1 MSAIKNISVPPSAIR
16 VLRNKLARTRFS
28 ILAVELA
35 RRLTVTFSFLITL
48 LTSLLF
54 LDLLA
59 DLEIQTRSLL
69 LFSIITLTAIL
80 IIWSLF
86 SLIIKWKN
94 DETLALEIERKN
106 KDFDSRLISSIQFGK
121 RKAKFPENAPMSMVH
136 NMILETKD
144 VSKKFNFL
152 KVVNPKALTRATLI
166 FFVIIITS
174 GIWAYS
180 EKDNIPILVKR
191 ALGEQIEIPR
201 DTIIVEEPNISRVG
215 IGDNIQMTFKVKSK
229 KNSELKANL
238 NIDYNSGR
246 KITVPLK
253 RTETGPITV
262 PLKRTETGPDTYI
275 GTIEDVP
282 ESFSFDAKIDDAKT
296 KTSSVTAIERPTIKN
311 ISATQVYPE
320 FTKQSPTNHVPG
332 DFTFFQGSEV
342 TINIESSKDLDS
354 GNLKF
359 LGLDNQMPLSVNE
372 ANKKEGVAKIKIPS
386 QSLSGFSVSLTDSEE
401 MNSKNNAIYKI
412 SLLTDL
418 PPEIRITYPKRSEE
432 LVTRKATLLIK
443 YEAIDRFGVNSINLK
458 YKREENEIVTIPLMK
473 EETAKKQISDSY
485 EWNLGSLKTGL
496 SEGDQI
502 EYWLEASDQNISG
515 LNISSSDKLSLK
527 VVTPEEK
534 RADLLGRT
542 SDALGS
548 VDEATNDQENLN
560 KDLESIIRKNTPN
573 KKN

>member
-1 MSAIKNISVPPSAIR
+1 MSAIKNISIPQNTIR

-35 RRLTVTFSFLITL
+35 RRIAITFSVLVTL

-59 DLEIQTRSLL
+59 DLDIQTRSLL
-69 LFSIITLTAIL
+69 LFSIIALTAIL
-80 IIWSLF
+80 TIWSLF
-86 SLIIKWKN
+86 SLITKWKN

-106 KDFDSRLISSIQFGK
+106 KDFDSRLISSIQFAK
-121 RKAKFPENAPMSMVH
+121 RQAAFPENAPMSMIH

-144 VSKKFNFL
+144 ASKDFNFL
-152 KVVNPKALTRATLI
+152 KIVNPKALTRATLI

-174 GIWAYS
+174 GIWVYS

-201 DTIIVEEPNISRVG
+201 DTTIIEEPNISRVG

-238 NIDYNSGR
+238 NIEYNSGR
-246 KITVPLK
+246 NVKVSLE
-253 RTETGPITV
+253 RTE
-262 PLKRTETGPDTYI
+262 KEPDTYT

-282 ESFSFDAKIDDAKT
+282 ESFSFDAQIDDAKT
-296 KTSSVTAIERPTIKN
+296 KTLTVTAIERPTIKN

-332 DFTFFQGSEV
+332 DFTFFPGSEV
-342 TINIESSKDLDS
+342 TINIESSKELDS

-386 QSLSGFSVSLTDSEE
+386 QSLSGFSVSLTDSDE
-401 MNSKNNAIYKI
+401 MDSKNNAIYKI

-473 EETAKKQISDSY
+473 EEASKKQISDSY

-502 EYWLEASDQNISG
+502 EYWLEASDQNLSG
-515 LNISSSDKLSLK
+515 LNISSSEKLSLK

-560 KDLESIIRKNTPN
+560 KDLESIIRKNTPI

>member
-1 MSAIKNISVPPSAIR
+1 MPPSAIR

-59 DLEIQTRSLL
+59 DLKIETRSLL

-86 SLIIKWKN
+86 SLITKWKN

-106 KDFDSRLISSIQFGK
+106 KDFDSRLISSIQFAK

-152 KVVNPKALTRATLI
+152 KIVNPKALTRATLI

-174 GIWAYS
+174 GIWVYS

-201 DTIIVEEPNISRVG
+201 DTTIIEEPNISKVG

-238 NIDYNSGR
+238 NIEYNSGR
-246 KITVPLK
+246 NVKVSLE
-253 RTETGPITV
+253 RTE
-262 PLKRTETGPDTYI
+262 KEPDTYT

-282 ESFSFDAKIDDAKT
+282 ESFSFDAQIDDAKT
-296 KTSSVTAIERPTIKN
+296 ETLTVTAIERPTIKN

-332 DFTFFQGSEV
+332 DFTFFPGSEV
-342 TINIESSKDLDS
+342 TINIESSKELDS

-386 QSLSGFSVSLTDSEE
+386 QSLSGFSVSLTDSDE
-401 MNSKNNAIYKI
+401 MDSKNNAIYKI

-473 EETAKKQISDSY
+473 EESSKKQISDSY

-515 LNISSSDKLSLK
+515 LNISSSEKLSLK

-560 KDLESIIRKNTPN
+560 KDLESIIRKNTPI

>member
-59 DLEIQTRSLL
+59 DLKIETRSLL

-86 SLIIKWKN
+86 SLITKWKN

-106 KDFDSRLISSIQFGK
+106 KDFDSRLISSIQFAK

-152 KVVNPKALTRATLI
+152 KIVNPKALTRATLI

-174 GIWAYS
+174 GIWVYS

-201 DTIIVEEPNISRVG
+201 DTTIIEEPNISKVG
-215 IGDNIQMTFKVKSK
+215 IGDNIQMTFRVKSK

-238 NIDYNSGR
+238 NIEYNSGR
-246 KITVPLK
+246 NVKVSLE
-253 RTETGPITV
+253 RTE
-262 PLKRTETGPDTYI
+262 KEPDTYT

-282 ESFSFDAKIDDAKT
+282 ESFSFDAQIDDAKT
-296 KTSSVTAIERPTIKN
+296 ETLTVTAIERPKIKN

-332 DFTFFQGSEV
+332 DFTFFPGSEV
-342 TINIESSKDLDS
+342 TINIESSKELDS

-401 MNSKNNAIYKI
+401 MDSKNNAIYKI

-473 EETAKKQISDSY
+473 EESSKKQISDSY

-515 LNISSSDKLSLK
+515 LNISSSEKLSLK

-560 KDLESIIRKNTPN
+560 KDLESIIRKNTPI

>member
-1 MSAIKNISVPPSAIR
+1 MPPSAIR

-35 RRLTVTFSFLITL
+35 RRLTITFSFLITL

-59 DLEIQTRSLL
+59 DLEIETRSLL

-86 SLIIKWKN
+86 SLITKWKN

-106 KDFDSRLISSIQFGK
+106 KDFDSRLISSIQFAK

-201 DTIIVEEPNISRVG
+201 DTIIVEEPNILRVG

-229 KNSELKANL
+229 KTSELKANL
-238 NIDYNSGR
+238 NVDYNSGR
-246 KITVPLK
+246 KISVPLE
-253 RTETGPITV
+253 RTEN
-262 PLKRTETGPDTYI
+262 EPDTYI

-282 ESFSFDAKIDDAKT
+282 ESFSFDAQIDDAKT

-332 DFTFFQGSEV
+332 DFTFFPGSEV

-401 MNSKNNAIYKI
+401 MDSKNNAIYKI

>member
-1 MSAIKNISVPPSAIR
+1 MSAIKNISIPQNTIR

-35 RRLTVTFSFLITL
+35 RRIAITFSVLVTL

-59 DLEIQTRSLL
+59 DLDIQTRSLL

-80 IIWSLF
+80 TIWSLF
-86 SLIIKWKN
+86 SLITKWKN

-106 KDFDSRLISSIQFGK
+106 KDFDSRLISSIQFAK
-121 RKAKFPENAPMSMVH
+121 RQAAFPENAPMSMIH

-144 VSKKFNFL
+144 ASKDFNFL
-152 KVVNPKALTRATLI
+152 KIVNPKALTRATLI
-166 FFVIIITS
+166 FFVINITS
-174 GIWAYS
+174 GIWVYS

-191 ALGEQIEIPR
+191 ALGEQIKIPR
-201 DTIIVEEPNISRVG
+201 DTTIIEEPNISKVG

-229 KNSELKANL
+229 KTSELKANL
-238 NIDYNSGR
+238 NIEYNSGR
-246 KITVPLK
+246 NVKVSLE
-253 RTETGPITV
+253 RTE
-262 PLKRTETGPDTYI
+262 KEPDTYT

-282 ESFSFDAKIDDAKT
+282 ESFSFDAQIDDAKT
-296 KTSSVTAIERPTIKN
+296 KTLTVTAIERPTIKN

-332 DFTFFQGSEV
+332 DFTFFPGSEV
-342 TINIESSKDLDS
+342 TINIESSKELDS

-386 QSLSGFSVSLTDSEE
+386 QSLSGLSVSLTDSDE
-401 MNSKNNAIYKI
+401 MDSKNNAIYKI

-473 EETAKKQISDSY
+473 EESSKKQISDSY

-502 EYWLEASDQNISG
+502 EYWLEASDQNLSG
-515 LNISSSDKLSLK
+515 LNISSSEKLSLK

-560 KDLESIIRKNTPN
+560 KDLESIIRKNTPI

>member
-1 MSAIKNISVPPSAIR
+1 MSAIKNISVHPSAIR

-35 RRLTVTFSFLITL
+35 RRIAITFSVIVTL

-59 DLEIQTRSLL
+59 DLDIQTRSLL

-80 IIWSLF
+80 TIWSLF
-86 SLIIKWKN
+86 SLITKWKN

-106 KDFDSRLISSIQFGK
+106 KDFDSRLISSIQFAK

-152 KVVNPKALTRATLI
+152 KIVNPKALTRATLI

-174 GIWAYS
+174 GIWVYS

-201 DTIIVEEPNISRVG
+201 DTTIIEEPNISKVG

-238 NIDYNSGR
+238 NIEYNSGR
-246 KITVPLK
+246 NVKVSLE
-253 RTETGPITV
+253 RTE
-262 PLKRTETGPDTYI
+262 KEPDTYT

-282 ESFSFDAKIDDAKT
+282 ESFSFDAQIDDAKT
-296 KTSSVTAIERPTIKN
+296 ETLTVTAIERPTIKN

-332 DFTFFQGSEV
+332 DFTFFPGSEV
-342 TINIESSKDLDS
+342 TINIESSKELDS

-386 QSLSGFSVSLTDSEE
+386 QSLSGFSVSLTDSDE
-401 MNSKNNAIYKI
+401 MDSKNNAIYKI

-473 EETAKKQISDSY
+473 EESSKKQISDSY

-515 LNISSSDKLSLK
+515 LNISSSEKLSLK

-560 KDLESIIRKNTPN
+560 KDLESIIRKNTPI

>member
-59 DLEIQTRSLL
+59 DLEIETRSLL

-86 SLIIKWKN
+86 SLITKWKN

-106 KDFDSRLISSIQFGK
+106 KDFDSRLISSIQFAK

-201 DTIIVEEPNISRVG
+201 DTIIVEEPNILRVG

-229 KNSELKANL
+229 KTSELKANL
-238 NIDYNSGR
+238 NVDYNSGR

-253 RTETGPITV
+253 RTEN
-262 PLKRTETGPDTYI
+262 EPDTYI

-282 ESFSFDAKIDDAKT
+282 ESFSFDAQIDDAKT

-332 DFTFFQGSEV
+332 DFTFFPGSEV
-342 TINIESSKDLDS
+342 TINIESSKELDS

-401 MNSKNNAIYKI
+401 MDSKNNAIYKI

-473 EETAKKQISDSY
+473 EESSKKQISDSY

-515 LNISSSDKLSLK
+515 LNISSSEKLSLK

-560 KDLESIIRKNTPN
+560 KDLESIIRKNTPI

>member
-1 MSAIKNISVPPSAIR
+1 M
-16 VLRNKLARTRFS
+16 LRNKLARTRFS
-28 ILAVELA
+28 ILAVELV
-35 RRLTVTFSFLITL
+35 RRIAITFSVLITL

-59 DLEIQTRSLL
+59 DLDIQTRSLL

-80 IIWSLF
+80 TIWSLF
-86 SLIIKWKN
+86 SLITKWKN

-106 KDFDSRLISSIQFGK
+106 KDFDSRLISSIQFAK
-121 RKAKFPENAPMSMVH
+121 RQAAFPENAPMSMIH

-144 VSKKFNFL
+144 ASKDFNFL
-152 KVVNPKALTRATLI
+152 KIVNPKALTRATLI

-174 GIWAYS
+174 GIWVYS

-201 DTIIVEEPNISRVG
+201 DTTIIEEPNISRVG

-229 KNSELKANL
+229 KTSELKANL
-238 NIDYNSGR
+238 NIEYNSGR
-246 KITVPLK
+246 NVKVSLE
-253 RTETGPITV
+253 RTE
-262 PLKRTETGPDTYI
+262 KEPDTYT

-282 ESFSFDAKIDDAKT
+282 ESFSFDAQIDDAKT
-296 KTSSVTAIERPTIKN
+296 KTLTVTAIERPTIKN

-332 DFTFFQGSEV
+332 DFTFFPGSEV
-342 TINIESSKDLDS
+342 TINIESSKELDS

-386 QSLSGFSVSLTDSEE
+386 QSLSGFSVSLTDSDE
-401 MNSKNNAIYKI
+401 MDSKNNAIYKI

-473 EETAKKQISDSY
+473 EEASKKQISDSY

-502 EYWLEASDQNISG
+502 EYWLEASDQNLSG
-515 LNISSSDKLSLK
+515 LNISSSEKLSLK

-560 KDLESIIRKNTPN
+560 KDLESIIRKNTPI

>member
-1 MSAIKNISVPPSAIR
+1 MSAIKNIFVPPSAIR

-59 DLEIQTRSLL
+59 DLEIETRSLL

-86 SLIIKWKN
+86 SLITKWKN

-106 KDFDSRLISSIQFGK
+106 KDFDSRLISSIQFAK

-229 KNSELKANL
+229 KTSELKANL
-238 NIDYNSGR
+238 NVDYNSGR
-246 KITVPLK
+246 KITVPLE
-253 RTETGPITV
+253 RTEN
-262 PLKRTETGPDTYI
+262 EPDTYI

-282 ESFSFDAKIDDAKT
+282 ESFSFDAQIDDAKT

-332 DFTFFQGSEV
+332 DFTFFPGSEV

-401 MNSKNNAIYKI
+401 MDSKNNAIYKI

>member
-59 DLEIQTRSLL
+59 DLEIETRSLL

-86 SLIIKWKN
+86 SLITKWKN

-106 KDFDSRLISSIQFGK
+106 KDFDSRLISSIQFAK

-229 KNSELKANL
+229 KTSELKANL
-238 NIDYNSGR
+238 NVDYNSGR
-246 KITVPLK
+246 KITVPLE
-253 RTETGPITV
+253 RTET
-262 PLKRTETGPDTYI
+262 EPDTYI

-282 ESFSFDAKIDDAKT
+282 ESFSFDAQIDDAKT

-332 DFTFFQGSEV
+332 DFTFFPGSEV

-401 MNSKNNAIYKI
+401 MDSKNNAIYKI

-473 EETAKKQISDSY
+473 EESSKKQISDSY

>member
-1 MSAIKNISVPPSAIR
+1 MSAIKNISIPQNTIR

-35 RRLTVTFSFLITL
+35 RRIAITFSVLVTL

-59 DLEIQTRSLL
+59 DLDIQTRSLL

-80 IIWSLF
+80 TIWSLF
-86 SLIIKWKN
+86 SLITKWKN

-106 KDFDSRLISSIQFGK
+106 KDFDSRLISSIQFAK
-121 RKAKFPENAPMSMVH
+121 RQAAFPENAPMSMIH

-144 VSKKFNFL
+144 ASKKFNFL
-152 KVVNPKALTRATLI
+152 KIVNPKALTRATLI

-174 GIWAYS
+174 GIWVYS

-201 DTIIVEEPNISRVG
+201 DTTIIEEPNISKVG

-229 KNSELKANL
+229 KTSELKANL
-238 NIDYNSGR
+238 NIEYNSGR
-246 KITVPLK
+246 NVKVSLE
-253 RTETGPITV
+253 RTE
-262 PLKRTETGPDTYI
+262 KEPDTYT

-282 ESFSFDAKIDDAKT
+282 ESFSFDAQIDDAKT
-296 KTSSVTAIERPTIKN
+296 KTLTVTAIERPTIKN

-332 DFTFFQGSEV
+332 DFTFFPGSEV
-342 TINIESSKDLDS
+342 TINIESSKELDS

-386 QSLSGFSVSLTDSEE
+386 QSLSGFSVSLTDSDE
-401 MNSKNNAIYKI
+401 MDSKNNAIYKI

-473 EETAKKQISDSY
+473 EESSKKQISDSY

-515 LNISSSDKLSLK
+515 LNISSSEKLSLK

-560 KDLESIIRKNTPN
+560 KDLESIIRKNTPI

>member
-1 MSAIKNISVPPSAIR
+1 MSAIKNISIPQNTIR
-16 VLRNKLARTRFS
+16 VLRNKLARTRLS

-35 RRLTVTFSFLITL
+35 RRIAITFSVLVTL

-59 DLEIQTRSLL
+59 DLDIQTRSLL

-80 IIWSLF
+80 TIWSLF
-86 SLIIKWKN
+86 SLITKWKN

-106 KDFDSRLISSIQFGK
+106 KDFDSRLISSIQFAK
-121 RKAKFPENAPMSMVH
+121 RQAAFPENAPMSMIH

-144 VSKKFNFL
+144 ASKKFNFL
-152 KVVNPKALTRATLI
+152 KIVNPKALTRATLI

-174 GIWAYS
+174 GIWVYS

-201 DTIIVEEPNISRVG
+201 DTTIIEEPNISKVG

-229 KNSELKANL
+229 KTSELKANL
-238 NIDYNSGR
+238 NIEYNSGR
-246 KITVPLK
+246 NVKVSLE
-253 RTETGPITV
+253 RTE
-262 PLKRTETGPDTYI
+262 KEPDTYT

-282 ESFSFDAKIDDAKT
+282 ESFSFDAQIDDAKT
-296 KTSSVTAIERPTIKN
+296 KTLTVTAIERPTIKN

-332 DFTFFQGSEV
+332 DFTFFPGSEV
-342 TINIESSKDLDS
+342 TINIESSKELDY

-386 QSLSGFSVSLTDSEE
+386 QSLSGFSVSLTDSDE
-401 MNSKNNAIYKI
+401 MDSKNNAIYKI

-473 EETAKKQISDSY
+473 EESSKKQISDSY

-515 LNISSSDKLSLK
+515 LNISSSEKLSLK

-560 KDLESIIRKNTPN
+560 KDLESIIRKNTPI

>member
-1 MSAIKNISVPPSAIR
+1 M
-16 VLRNKLARTRFS
+16 
-28 ILAVELA
+28 
-35 RRLTVTFSFLITL
+35 IT
-48 LTSLLF
+48 
-54 LDLLA
+54 
-59 DLEIQTRSLL
+59 
-69 LFSIITLTAIL
+69 
-80 IIWSLF
+80 
-86 SLIIKWKN
+86 KWKN

-106 KDFDSRLISSIQFGK
+106 KDFDSRLISSIQFAK
-121 RKAKFPENAPMSMVH
+121 RQAAFPENAPMSMIH
-136 NMILETKD
+136 NMILETKEA
-144 VSKKFNFL
+144 SKKFNFL
-152 KVVNPKALTRATLI
+152 KIVNPKALTRATLI

-174 GIWAYS
+174 GIWVYS

-201 DTIIVEEPNISRVG
+201 DTTIIEEPNISKVG

-238 NIDYNSGR
+238 NIEYNSGR
-246 KITVPLK
+246 NVKVSLE
-253 RTETGPITV
+253 RTE
-262 PLKRTETGPDTYI
+262 KEPDTYT

-282 ESFSFDAKIDDAKT
+282 ESFSFDAQIDDAKT
-296 KTSSVTAIERPTIKN
+296 KTLTVTAIERPTIKN
-311 ISATQVYPE
+311 ISVTQVYPE

-332 DFTFFQGSEV
+332 DFTFFPGSEV
-342 TINIESSKDLDS
+342 TINIESSKELDS

-359 LGLDNQMPLSVNE
+359 LGMDNQMPLSVNE

-386 QSLSGFSVSLTDSEE
+386 QSLSGFSVSLTDSDE
-401 MNSKNNAIYKI
+401 MDSKNNAIYKI

-418 PPEIRITYPKRSEE
+418 PPDIRITYPKRSEE

-458 YKREENEIVTIPLMK
+458 YKREENEIVTIPLIK
-473 EETAKKQISDSY
+473 EESSKKQISDSY

-496 SEGDQI
+496 SEGDEI

-515 LNISSSDKLSLK
+515 LNISSSEKLSLK

-560 KDLESIIRKNTPN
+560 KELESIIRKNTPI

>member
-1 MSAIKNISVPPSAIR
+1 MSAIKNISIPQNTIR
-16 VLRNKLARTRFS
+16 VLRNKLARTRLS

-35 RRLTVTFSFLITL
+35 RRIAITFSVLVTL

-59 DLEIQTRSLL
+59 DLDIQTRSLL

-80 IIWSLF
+80 TIWSLF
-86 SLIIKWKN
+86 SLITKWKN

-106 KDFDSRLISSIQFGK
+106 KDFDSRLISSIQFAK
-121 RKAKFPENAPMSMVH
+121 RQAAFPENAPMSMIH

-144 VSKKFNFL
+144 ASKKFNFL
-152 KVVNPKALTRATLI
+152 KIVNPKALTRATLI

-174 GIWAYS
+174 GIWVYS

-201 DTIIVEEPNISRVG
+201 DTTIIEEPNISKVG

-238 NIDYNSGR
+238 NIEYNSGR
-246 KITVPLK
+246 NVKVSLE
-253 RTETGPITV
+253 RTE
-262 PLKRTETGPDTYI
+262 KEPDTYT

-282 ESFSFDAKIDDAKT
+282 ESFSFDAQIDDAKT
-296 KTSSVTAIERPTIKN
+296 KTLTVTAIERPTIKN
-311 ISATQVYPE
+311 ISATQMYPK

-332 DFTFFQGSEV
+332 DFTFFPGSEV
-342 TINIESSKDLDS
+342 TINIESSKELDS

-386 QSLSGFSVSLTDSEE
+386 QSLSGFSVSLTDSDE
-401 MNSKNNAIYKI
+401 MDSKNNAIYKI

-473 EETAKKQISDSY
+473 EESSKKQISDSY

-515 LNISSSDKLSLK
+515 LNISSSEKLSLK

-560 KDLESIIRKNTPN
+560 KDLESIIRKNTPI

>member
-59 DLEIQTRSLL
+59 DLKIETRSLL

-86 SLIIKWKN
+86 SLITKWKN

-106 KDFDSRLISSIQFGK
+106 KDFDSRLISSIQFAK

-152 KVVNPKALTRATLI
+152 KIVNPKALTRATLI

-174 GIWAYS
+174 GIWVYS

-201 DTIIVEEPNISRVG
+201 DTTIIEEPNISKVG

-238 NIDYNSGR
+238 NIEYNSGR
-246 KITVPLK
+246 NVKVSLE
-253 RTETGPITV
+253 RTE
-262 PLKRTETGPDTYI
+262 KEPDTYT

-282 ESFSFDAKIDDAKT
+282 ESFSFDAQIDDAKT
-296 KTSSVTAIERPTIKN
+296 ETLTVTAIERPTIKN

-332 DFTFFQGSEV
+332 DFTFFPGSEV
-342 TINIESSKDLDS
+342 TINIESSKELDS

-401 MNSKNNAIYKI
+401 MDSKNNAIYKI

-443 YEAIDRFGVNSINLK
+443 YEAMDRFGVNSINLK

-473 EETAKKQISDSY
+473 EESSKKQISDSY

-515 LNISSSDKLSLK
+515 LNISSSEKLSLK

-560 KDLESIIRKNTPN
+560 KDLESIIRKNTPI

>member
-59 DLEIQTRSLL
+59 DLEIETRSLL

-86 SLIIKWKN
+86 SLITKWKN
-94 DETLALEIERKN
+94 NETLALEIERKN
-106 KDFDSRLISSIQFGK
+106 KEFDSRLISSIQFAK

-229 KNSELKANL
+229 KTSELKANL
-238 NIDYNSGR
+238 NVDYNSGR
-246 KITVPLK
+246 KITVPLE
-253 RTETGPITV
+253 RTV
-262 PLKRTETGPDTYI
+262 TEPDTYI

-332 DFTFFQGSEV
+332 DFTFFPGSEV

-386 QSLSGFSVSLTDSEE
+386 QSLSGFSVSLTDSDE
-401 MNSKNNAIYKI
+401 MDSKNNAIYKI

-418 PPEIRITYPKRSEE
+418 PPEIRITYPKRSQE

-560 KDLESIIRKNTPN
+560 KDLESIIRKNTPI

>member
-1 MSAIKNISVPPSAIR
+1 MSAIKNISIPQNTIR
-16 VLRNKLARTRFS
+16 VLRNKLARTRLS

-35 RRLTVTFSFLITL
+35 RRIAITFSVLVTL

-59 DLEIQTRSLL
+59 DLDIQTRSLL

-80 IIWSLF
+80 TIWSLF
-86 SLIIKWKN
+86 SLITKWKN

-106 KDFDSRLISSIQFGK
+106 KDFDSRLISSIQFAK
-121 RKAKFPENAPMSMVH
+121 RQAAFPENAPMSMIH

-144 VSKKFNFL
+144 ASKKFNFL
-152 KVVNPKALTRATLI
+152 KIVNPKALTRATLI

-174 GIWAYS
+174 GIWVYS

-201 DTIIVEEPNISRVG
+201 DTTIIEEPNISKVG

-238 NIDYNSGR
+238 NIEYNSGR
-246 KITVPLK
+246 NVKVSLE
-253 RTETGPITV
+253 RTE
-262 PLKRTETGPDTYI
+262 KEPDTYT

-282 ESFSFDAKIDDAKT
+282 ESFSFDAQIDDAKT
-296 KTSSVTAIERPTIKN
+296 KTLTVTAIERPTIKN

-332 DFTFFQGSEV
+332 DFTFFPGSEV
-342 TINIESSKDLDS
+342 TINIESSKELDS

-386 QSLSGFSVSLTDSEE
+386 QSLSGFSVSLTDSDE
-401 MNSKNNAIYKI
+401 MDSKNNAIYKI

-473 EETAKKQISDSY
+473 EESSKKQISDSY

-515 LNISSSDKLSLK
+515 LNISSSEKLSLK

-560 KDLESIIRKNTPN
+560 KDLESIIRKNTPI

>member
-1 MSAIKNISVPPSAIR
+1 MSAIKNISIPQNTIR
-16 VLRNKLARTRFS
+16 VLRNKLARTRLS

-35 RRLTVTFSFLITL
+35 RRIAITFSVLVTL

-59 DLEIQTRSLL
+59 DLDIQTRSLL

-80 IIWSLF
+80 TIWSLF
-86 SLIIKWKN
+86 SLITKWKN

-106 KDFDSRLISSIQFGK
+106 KDFDSRLISSIQFAK
-121 RKAKFPENAPMSMVH
+121 RQAAFPENAPMSMIH

-144 VSKKFNFL
+144 ASKKYNFL
-152 KVVNPKALTRATLI
+152 KIVNPKALTRATLI

-174 GIWAYS
+174 GIWVYS

-201 DTIIVEEPNISRVG
+201 DTTIIEEPNISKVG

-229 KNSELKANL
+229 KTSKLKANL

-246 KITVPLK
+246 NVKVSLE
-253 RTETGPITV
+253 RTE
-262 PLKRTETGPDTYI
+262 KEPDTYT

-282 ESFSFDAKIDDAKT
+282 ESFSFDAQIDDAKT
-296 KTSSVTAIERPTIKN
+296 KTLTVTAIERPTIKN

-332 DFTFFQGSEV
+332 DFTFFPGSEV
-342 TINIESSKDLDS
+342 TINIESSKELDS

-372 ANKKEGVAKIKIPS
+372 ANKKEGLAKIKIPS
-386 QSLSGFSVSLTDSEE
+386 QSLSGFSVSLTDSDE
-401 MNSKNNAIYKI
+401 MDSKNNAIYKI

-473 EETAKKQISDSY
+473 EESSKKQISDSY

-515 LNISSSDKLSLK
+515 LNISSSEKLSLK

-560 KDLESIIRKNTPN
+560 KDLESIIRKNTPI

>member
-59 DLEIQTRSLL
+59 DLEIETRSLL

-86 SLIIKWKN
+86 SLITKWKN

-106 KDFDSRLISSIQFGK
+106 KDFDSRLISSIQFAK

-201 DTIIVEEPNISRVG
+201 DTIIVEEPNILRVG

-229 KNSELKANL
+229 KTSELKANL
-238 NIDYNSGR
+238 NVDYNSGR
-246 KITVPLK
+246 KITVPLE
-253 RTETGPITV
+253 RTEN
-262 PLKRTETGPDTYI
+262 EPDTYI

-282 ESFSFDAKIDDAKT
+282 ESFSFDAQIDDAKT

-332 DFTFFQGSEV
+332 DFTFFPGSEV

-401 MNSKNNAIYKI
+401 MDSKNNAIYKI

-432 LVTRKATLLIK
+432 LVTRKATLLIN

>member
-1 MSAIKNISVPPSAIR
+1 MSAIKNISIPQNTIR
-16 VLRNKLARTRFS
+16 VLRNKLARTRLS

-35 RRLTVTFSFLITL
+35 RRIAITFSVLVTL

-59 DLEIQTRSLL
+59 DLDIQTRSLL

-80 IIWSLF
+80 TIWSLF
-86 SLIIKWKN
+86 SLITKWKN

-106 KDFDSRLISSIQFGK
+106 KDFDSRLISSIQFAK
-121 RKAKFPENAPMSMVH
+121 RQAAFPENAPMSMIH

-144 VSKKFNFL
+144 ASKKYNFL
-152 KVVNPKALTRATLI
+152 KIVNPKALTRATLI

-174 GIWAYS
+174 GIWVYS

-201 DTIIVEEPNISRVG
+201 DTTIIEEPNISKVG

-229 KNSELKANL
+229 KTSKLKANL
-238 NIDYNSGR
+238 NIEYNSGR
-246 KITVPLK
+246 NVKVSLE
-253 RTETGPITV
+253 RTE
-262 PLKRTETGPDTYI
+262 KEPDTYT

-282 ESFSFDAKIDDAKT
+282 ESFSFDAQIDDAKT
-296 KTSSVTAIERPTIKN
+296 KTLTVTAIERPTIKN

-332 DFTFFQGSEV
+332 DFTFFPGSEV
-342 TINIESSKDLDS
+342 TINIESSKELDS

-386 QSLSGFSVSLTDSEE
+386 QSLSGFSVSLTDSDE
-401 MNSKNNAIYKI
+401 MDSKNNAIYKI

-473 EETAKKQISDSY
+473 EESSKKQISDSY

-515 LNISSSDKLSLK
+515 LNISSSEKLSLK

-560 KDLESIIRKNTPN
+560 KDLESIIRKNTPI

>member
-1 MSAIKNISVPPSAIR
+1 MSAIKNISIPQNTIR

-35 RRLTVTFSFLITL
+35 RRIAITFSVLVTL

-59 DLEIQTRSLL
+59 DLDIQTRSLL
-69 LFSIITLTAIL
+69 LFSIITLTAVL
-80 IIWSLF
+80 TIWSLF
-86 SLIIKWKN
+86 SLITKWKN

-106 KDFDSRLISSIQFGK
+106 KDFDSRLISSIQFAK
-121 RKAKFPENAPMSMVH
+121 RQAAFPENAPMSMIH

-144 VSKKFNFL
+144 ASKKFNFL
-152 KVVNPKALTRATLI
+152 KIVNPKALTRATLI

-174 GIWAYS
+174 GIWVYS

-201 DTIIVEEPNISRVG
+201 DTTIIEEPNISRVG

-229 KNSELKANL
+229 KTSELKANL
-238 NIDYNSGR
+238 NIEYNSGR
-246 KITVPLK
+246 NVKVSLE
-253 RTETGPITV
+253 RTE
-262 PLKRTETGPDTYI
+262 KEPDTYT

-282 ESFSFDAKIDDAKT
+282 ESFSFDAQIDDAKT
-296 KTSSVTAIERPTIKN
+296 KTLTVTAIERPTIKN

-332 DFTFFQGSEV
+332 DFTFFPGSEV
-342 TINIESSKDLDS
+342 TINIESSKELDS

-386 QSLSGFSVSLTDSEE
+386 QSLSGLSVSLTDSDE
-401 MNSKNNAIYKI
+401 MDSKNNAIYKI

-473 EETAKKQISDSY
+473 EESSMKQISDSY

-502 EYWLEASDQNISG
+502 EYWLEASDQNILG
-515 LNISSSDKLSLK
+515 LNISSSEKLSLK

-560 KDLESIIRKNTPN
+560 KDLESIIRKNTPI

>member
-1 MSAIKNISVPPSAIR
+1 MSAIKNISIPQNTIR
-16 VLRNKLARTRFS
+16 VLRNKLARTRLS

-35 RRLTVTFSFLITL
+35 RRIAITFSVLVTL

-59 DLEIQTRSLL
+59 DLDIQTRSLL

-80 IIWSLF
+80 TIWSLF
-86 SLIIKWKN
+86 SLITKWKN

-106 KDFDSRLISSIQFGK
+106 KDFDSRLISSIQFAK
-121 RKAKFPENAPMSMVH
+121 RQAAFPENAPMSMIH

-144 VSKKFNFL
+144 ASKKYNFL
-152 KVVNPKALTRATLI
+152 KIVNPKALTRATLI

-174 GIWAYS
+174 GIWVYS

-201 DTIIVEEPNISRVG
+201 DTTIIEEPNISKVG

-229 KNSELKANL
+229 KTSKLKANL
-238 NIDYNSGR
+238 NIEYNSGR
-246 KITVPLK
+246 NVKVSLE
-253 RTETGPITV
+253 RTE
-262 PLKRTETGPDTYI
+262 KEPDTYT

-282 ESFSFDAKIDDAKT
+282 ESFSFDAQIDDAKT
-296 KTSSVTAIERPTIKN
+296 KTLTVTAIERPTIKN

-320 FTKQSPTNHVPG
+320 FTKQSPANHVPG
-332 DFTFFQGSEV
+332 DFTFFPGSEV
-342 TINIESSKDLDS
+342 TINIESSKELDS

-386 QSLSGFSVSLTDSEE
+386 QSLSGFSVSLTDSDE
-401 MNSKNNAIYKI
+401 MDSKNNAIYKI

-473 EETAKKQISDSY
+473 EESSKKQISDSY

-515 LNISSSDKLSLK
+515 LNISSSEKLSLK

-560 KDLESIIRKNTPN
+560 KDLESIIRKNTPI

>member
-1 MSAIKNISVPPSAIR
+1 MSAIKNISVHPSAIR

-35 RRLTVTFSFLITL
+35 RRIAITFSVLVTL

-59 DLEIQTRSLL
+59 DLDIQTRSLL

-80 IIWSLF
+80 TIWSLF
-86 SLIIKWKN
+86 SLITKWKN

-106 KDFDSRLISSIQFGK
+106 KDFDSRLISSIQFAK
-121 RKAKFPENAPMSMVH
+121 RQAAFPENAPMSMIH

-144 VSKKFNFL
+144 ASKKFNFL
-152 KVVNPKALTRATLI
+152 KIVNPKALTRATLI

-174 GIWAYS
+174 GIWVYS

-201 DTIIVEEPNISRVG
+201 DTTIIEEPNISKVG

-229 KNSELKANL
+229 KTSELKANL
-238 NIDYNSGR
+238 NIEYNSGR
-246 KITVPLK
+246 NVKVSLE
-253 RTETGPITV
+253 RTE
-262 PLKRTETGPDTYI
+262 KEPDTYT

-282 ESFSFDAKIDDAKT
+282 ESFSFDAQIDDAKT
-296 KTSSVTAIERPTIKN
+296 KTLTVTAIERPTIKN

-332 DFTFFQGSEV
+332 DFTFFPGSEV
-342 TINIESSKDLDS
+342 TINIESSKELDS

-386 QSLSGFSVSLTDSEE
+386 QSLSGFSVSLTDSDE
-401 MNSKNNAIYKI
+401 MDSKNNAIYKI

-473 EETAKKQISDSY
+473 EESSKKQISDSY

-515 LNISSSDKLSLK
+515 LNISSSEKLSLK

-560 KDLESIIRKNTPN
+560 KDLESIIRKNTPI

>member
-1 MSAIKNISVPPSAIR
+1 MSAIKNISVHPSAIR

-35 RRLTVTFSFLITL
+35 RRIAITFSVIVTL

-59 DLEIQTRSLL
+59 DLDIQTRSLL

-80 IIWSLF
+80 AIWSLF
-86 SLIIKWKN
+86 SLITKWKN

-106 KDFDSRLISSIQFGK
+106 KDFDSRLISSIQFAK
-121 RKAKFPENAPMSMVH
+121 RQAAFPENAPMSMIH

-144 VSKKFNFL
+144 ASQKFNFL
-152 KVVNPKALTRATLI
+152 KIVNPKALTRATLI

-174 GIWAYS
+174 GIWVYS

-201 DTIIVEEPNISRVG
+201 DTTIIEEPNISTVG

-229 KNSELKANL
+229 KTSELKANL
-238 NIDYNSGR
+238 NIEYNSGR
-246 KITVPLK
+246 NVKVSLE
-253 RTETGPITV
+253 RTE
-262 PLKRTETGPDTYI
+262 KEPDTYT

-282 ESFSFDAKIDDAKT
+282 ESFSFDAQIDDAKT
-296 KTSSVTAIERPTIKN
+296 KTLTVTAIERPTIKN

-332 DFTFFQGSEV
+332 DFTFFPGSEV
-342 TINIESSKDLDS
+342 TINIESSKELDS

-359 LGLDNQMPLSVNE
+359 LGLDNQMPLSVNK

-386 QSLSGFSVSLTDSEE
+386 QSLSGFSVLLTDSDE
-401 MNSKNNAIYKI
+401 MDSKNNAIYKI

-473 EETAKKQISDSY
+473 EEASKKQISDSY

-515 LNISSSDKLSLK
+515 LNISSSEILSLK

-560 KDLESIIRKNTPN
+560 KDLESIIRKNTPI

>member
-1 MSAIKNISVPPSAIR
+1 MPPSAIR

-59 DLEIQTRSLL
+59 DLEIETRSLL

-86 SLIIKWKN
+86 SLITKWKN

-106 KDFDSRLISSIQFGK
+106 KDFDSRLISSIQFAK

-201 DTIIVEEPNISRVG
+201 DTIIVEEPNILRVG

-229 KNSELKANL
+229 KTSELKANL
-238 NIDYNSGR
+238 NVDYNSGR
-246 KITVPLK
+246 KITVPLE
-253 RTETGPITV
+253 RTEN
-262 PLKRTETGPDTYI
+262 EPDTYI

-282 ESFSFDAKIDDAKT
+282 ESFSFDAQIDDAKT

-332 DFTFFQGSEV
+332 DFTFFPGSEV

-401 MNSKNNAIYKI
+401 MDSKNNAIYKI

-473 EETAKKQISDSY
+473 EESSKKQISDSY

-515 LNISSSDKLSLK
+515 LNISSSEKLSLK

-560 KDLESIIRKNTPN
+560 KDLESIIRKNTPI

>member
-1 MSAIKNISVPPSAIR
+1 MSAIKNIYIPQNTIR

-28 ILAVELA
+28 ILAIELA
-35 RRLTVTFSFLITL
+35 RRIAITFSVLVTL

-59 DLEIQTRSLL
+59 DLDIQTRSLL

-80 IIWSLF
+80 TIWSLF
-86 SLIIKWKN
+86 SLITKWKN

-106 KDFDSRLISSIQFGK
+106 KDFDSRLISSIQFAK
-121 RKAKFPENAPMSMVH
+121 RKAAFPENAPMSMIH

-152 KVVNPKALTRATLI
+152 KIVNPKALTRATLI

-174 GIWAYS
+174 GIWVYS

-201 DTIIVEEPNISRVG
+201 DTTIIEEPNISKVG

-229 KNSELKANL
+229 KTSELKANL
-238 NIDYNSGR
+238 NIKYNSGR
-246 KITVPLK
+246 NVKVSLE
-253 RTETGPITV
+253 RTE
-262 PLKRTETGPDTYI
+262 KEPDTYT

-282 ESFSFDAKIDDAKT
+282 ESFSFDAQIDDAKT
-296 KTSSVTAIERPTIKN
+296 KTLTVTAIERPTIKN

-332 DFTFFQGSEV
+332 DFTFFPGSEV
-342 TINIESSKDLDS
+342 TINIESSKELDS

-359 LGLDNQMPLSVNE
+359 LGMDNQMPLSVNE

-401 MNSKNNAIYKI
+401 MDSKNSAIYKI

-443 YEAIDRFGVNSINLK
+443 YEAVDRFGVNSINLK

-473 EETAKKQISDSY
+473 EESSKKQISDSY

-502 EYWLEASDQNISG
+502 EYWLEASDQNLSG
-515 LNISSSDKLSLK
+515 LNISSSEKLSLK

-560 KDLESIIRKNTPN
+560 KDLESIIRKNTPI

>member
-1 MSAIKNISVPPSAIR
+1 MSAIKNISIPQNTIR
-16 VLRNKLARTRFS
+16 VLKNKLARTRFS

-35 RRLTVTFSFLITL
+35 RRIAITFSVLVTL

-59 DLEIQTRSLL
+59 DLDIQTRSLL

-80 IIWSLF
+80 TIWSLF
-86 SLIIKWKN
+86 SLITKWKN

-106 KDFDSRLISSIQFGK
+106 KDFDSRLISSIQFAK
-121 RKAKFPENAPMSMVH
+121 RQAAFPENAPMSMIH

-144 VSKKFNFL
+144 ASKKFNFL
-152 KVVNPKALTRATLI
+152 KIVNPKALTRATLI

-174 GIWAYS
+174 GIWVYS

-201 DTIIVEEPNISRVG
+201 DTTIIEEPNISRVG

-229 KNSELKANL
+229 KTSELKANL
-238 NIDYNSGR
+238 NIEYNSGR
-246 KITVPLK
+246 NVKVSLE
-253 RTETGPITV
+253 RTE
-262 PLKRTETGPDTYI
+262 KEPDTYT

-282 ESFSFDAKIDDAKT
+282 ESFSFDAQIDDAKT
-296 KTSSVTAIERPTIKN
+296 KTLTVTAIERPTIKN

-332 DFTFFQGSEV
+332 DFTFFPGSEV
-342 TINIESSKDLDS
+342 TINIESSKELDS

-386 QSLSGFSVSLTDSEE
+386 QSLSGFSVSLTDSDE
-401 MNSKNNAIYKI
+401 MDSKNNAIYKI

-473 EETAKKQISDSY
+473 EESSKKQISDSY

-515 LNISSSDKLSLK
+515 LNISSSEKLSLK

-560 KDLESIIRKNTPN
+560 KDLESIIRKNTPI

>member
-1 MSAIKNISVPPSAIR
+1 MSAIKNIYIPQNTIR

-28 ILAVELA
+28 ILAIELA
-35 RRLTVTFSFLITL
+35 RRIAITFSVLVTL

-59 DLEIQTRSLL
+59 DLDIQTRSLL

-80 IIWSLF
+80 TIWSLF
-86 SLIIKWKN
+86 SLITKWKN

-106 KDFDSRLISSIQFGK
+106 KDFDSRLISSIQFAK
-121 RKAKFPENAPMSMVH
+121 RKAAFPENAPMSMIH

-144 VSKKFNFL
+144 ASKKFNFL
-152 KVVNPKALTRATLI
+152 KIVNPKALTRATLI

-174 GIWAYS
+174 GIWVYS

-191 ALGEQIEIPR
+191 ALGGQIEIPR
-201 DTIIVEEPNISRVG
+201 DTTIIEEPNISKVG

-229 KNSELKANL
+229 KTSELKANL
-238 NIDYNSGR
+238 NIKYNSGR
-246 KITVPLK
+246 NVKVSLE
-253 RTETGPITV
+253 RTE
-262 PLKRTETGPDTYI
+262 KEPDTYT

-282 ESFSFDAKIDDAKT
+282 ESFSFDAQIDDAKT
-296 KTSSVTAIERPTIKN
+296 KTLTVTAIERPTIKN

-332 DFTFFQGSEV
+332 DFTFFPGSEV
-342 TINIESSKDLDS
+342 TINIESSKELDS

-386 QSLSGFSVSLTDSEE
+386 QSLSGFSVSLTDSDE
-401 MNSKNNAIYKI
+401 MDSKNNAIYKI

-473 EETAKKQISDSY
+473 EESSKKQISDSY

-515 LNISSSDKLSLK
+515 LNISSSEKLSLK

-560 KDLESIIRKNTPN
+560 KDLESIIRKNTPI

>member
-1 MSAIKNISVPPSAIR
+1 M
-16 VLRNKLARTRFS
+16 LRNKLARTRFS
-28 ILAVELA
+28 ILAIELA
-35 RRLTVTFSFLITL
+35 RRIAITFSVLVTL

-59 DLEIQTRSLL
+59 DLDIQTRSLL

-80 IIWSLF
+80 TIWSLF
-86 SLIIKWKN
+86 SLITKWKN

-106 KDFDSRLISSIQFGK
+106 KDFDSRLISSIQFAK
-121 RKAKFPENAPMSMVH
+121 RKAAFPENAPMSMIH

-152 KVVNPKALTRATLI
+152 KIVNPKALTRATLI

-174 GIWAYS
+174 GIWVYS

-201 DTIIVEEPNISRVG
+201 DTTIIEEPNISKVG

-229 KNSELKANL
+229 KTSELKANL
-238 NIDYNSGR
+238 NIKYNSGR
-246 KITVPLK
+246 NVKVSLE
-253 RTETGPITV
+253 RTE
-262 PLKRTETGPDTYI
+262 KEPDTYT

-282 ESFSFDAKIDDAKT
+282 ESFSFDAQIDDAKT
-296 KTSSVTAIERPTIKN
+296 KTLTVTAIERPTIKN

-332 DFTFFQGSEV
+332 DFTFFPGSEV
-342 TINIESSKDLDS
+342 TINIESSKELDS

-359 LGLDNQMPLSVNE
+359 LGMDNQMPLSVNE

-401 MNSKNNAIYKI
+401 MDSKNSAIYKI

-443 YEAIDRFGVNSINLK
+443 YEAVDRFGVNSINLK
-458 YKREENEIVTIPLMK
+458 YKREKNEIITIPLMK
-473 EETAKKQISDSY
+473 EESSKKQISDSY

-502 EYWLEASDQNISG
+502 EYWLEASDQNLSG
-515 LNISSSDKLSLK
+515 LNISSSEKLSLK

-560 KDLESIIRKNTPN
+560 KDLESIIRKNTPI

>member
-1 MSAIKNISVPPSAIR
+1 MSAIKNISIPQNTIR
-16 VLRNKLARTRFS
+16 VLRNKLARTRLS

-35 RRLTVTFSFLITL
+35 RRIAITFSVLVTL

-59 DLEIQTRSLL
+59 DLDIQTRSLL

-80 IIWSLF
+80 TIWSLF
-86 SLIIKWKN
+86 SLITKWKN

-106 KDFDSRLISSIQFGK
+106 KDFDSRLISSIQFAK
-121 RKAKFPENAPMSMVH
+121 RQAAFPENAPMSMIH

-144 VSKKFNFL
+144 ASKKYNFL
-152 KVVNPKALTRATLI
+152 KIVNPKALTRATLI

-174 GIWAYS
+174 GIWVYS

-201 DTIIVEEPNISRVG
+201 DTTIIEEPNISKVG

-238 NIDYNSGR
+238 NIEYNSGR
-246 KITVPLK
+246 NVKVSLE
-253 RTETGPITV
+253 RTE
-262 PLKRTETGPDTYI
+262 KEPDTYT

-282 ESFSFDAKIDDAKT
+282 ESFSFDAQIDDAKT
-296 KTSSVTAIERPTIKN
+296 KTLTVTAIERPTIKN

-332 DFTFFQGSEV
+332 DFTFFPGSEV
-342 TINIESSKDLDS
+342 TINIESSKELDS

-386 QSLSGFSVSLTDSEE
+386 QSLSGFSVSLTDSDE
-401 MNSKNNAIYKI
+401 MDSKNNAIYKI

-473 EETAKKQISDSY
+473 EESSKKQISDSY

-515 LNISSSDKLSLK
+515 LNISSSEKLSLK

-560 KDLESIIRKNTPN
+560 KDLESIIRKNTPI

>member
-1 MSAIKNISVPPSAIR
+1 MSAIKNISIPQNTIR

-35 RRLTVTFSFLITL
+35 RRIAITFSVLVTL

-59 DLEIQTRSLL
+59 DLDIQTRSLL
-69 LFSIITLTAIL
+69 LFSIITLTAVL
-80 IIWSLF
+80 TIWSLF
-86 SLIIKWKN
+86 SLITKWKN

-106 KDFDSRLISSIQFGK
+106 KDFDSRLISSIQFAK
-121 RKAKFPENAPMSMVH
+121 RQAAFPENAPMSMIH

-144 VSKKFNFL
+144 ASKKFNFL
-152 KVVNPKALTRATLI
+152 KIVNPKALTRATLI

-174 GIWAYS
+174 GIWVYS

-201 DTIIVEEPNISRVG
+201 DTTIIEEPNISRVG

-229 KNSELKANL
+229 KTSELKANL
-238 NIDYNSGR
+238 NIEYNSGR
-246 KITVPLK
+246 NIKVSLE
-253 RTETGPITV
+253 RTE
-262 PLKRTETGPDTYI
+262 KEPDTYT

-282 ESFSFDAKIDDAKT
+282 ESFSFDAQIDDAKT
-296 KTSSVTAIERPTIKN
+296 KTLTVTAIERPTIKN

-332 DFTFFQGSEV
+332 DFTFFPGSEV
-342 TINIESSKDLDS
+342 TINIESSKELDS

-359 LGLDNQMPLSVNE
+359 LGSDNQMPLSVNE

-386 QSLSGFSVSLTDSEE
+386 QSLSGFSVSLTDSDE
-401 MNSKNNAIYKI
+401 MDSKNNAIYKI

-458 YKREENEIVTIPLMK
+458 YKREENKIVTIPLMK
-473 EETAKKQISDSY
+473 EESSMKQISDSY

-502 EYWLEASDQNISG
+502 EYWLEASDQNLSG
-515 LNISSSDKLSLK
+515 LNISSSEKLSLK

-560 KDLESIIRKNTPN
+560 KDLESIIRKNTPI

>member
-59 DLEIQTRSLL
+59 DLKIETRSLL

-86 SLIIKWKN
+86 SLITKWKN

-106 KDFDSRLISSIQFGK
+106 KDFDSRLISSIQFAK

-152 KVVNPKALTRATLI
+152 KIVNPKALTRATLI

-174 GIWAYS
+174 GIWVYS

-201 DTIIVEEPNISRVG
+201 DTTIIEEPNISKVG

-229 KNSELKANL
+229 KTSELKANL
-238 NIDYNSGR
+238 NIEYNSGR
-246 KITVPLK
+246 NVKVSLE
-253 RTETGPITV
+253 RTE
-262 PLKRTETGPDTYI
+262 KEPDTYT

-282 ESFSFDAKIDDAKT
+282 ESFSFDAQIDDAKT
-296 KTSSVTAIERPTIKN
+296 ETLTVTAIERPTIKN

-332 DFTFFQGSEV
+332 DFTFFPGSEV
-342 TINIESSKDLDS
+342 TINIESSKELDS

-386 QSLSGFSVSLTDSEE
+386 QSLSGFSVSLTDSDE
-401 MNSKNNAIYKI
+401 MDSKNNAIYKI

-473 EETAKKQISDSY
+473 EESSKKQVSDSY

-502 EYWLEASDQNISG
+502 EYWLEASDQNLSG
-515 LNISSSDKLSLK
+515 LNISSSEKLSLK

-560 KDLESIIRKNTPN
+560 KDLESIIRKNTPI

>member
-59 DLEIQTRSLL
+59 DLKIETRSLL

-106 KDFDSRLISSIQFGK
+106 KDFDSRLISSIQFAK

-201 DTIIVEEPNISRVG
+201 DTKIIEEPNISRVG

-246 KITVPLK
+246 KITVPL
-253 RTETGPITV
+253 E
-262 PLKRTETGPDTYI
+262 RTETGPDTYI

-386 QSLSGFSVSLTDSEE
+386 QSLSGFSVSLTDSDE
-401 MNSKNNAIYKI
+401 MDSKNNAIYKI

-473 EETAKKQISDSY
+473 EESSKKQISDSY

-560 KDLESIIRKNTPN
+560 KDLESIIRKNTPI

>member
-1 MSAIKNISVPPSAIR
+1 MSAIKNISIPQNTIR
-16 VLRNKLARTRFS
+16 VLRNKLARTRLS

-35 RRLTVTFSFLITL
+35 RRIAITFSVLVTL

-59 DLEIQTRSLL
+59 DLDIQTRSLL

-80 IIWSLF
+80 TIWSLF
-86 SLIIKWKN
+86 SLITKWKN

-106 KDFDSRLISSIQFGK
+106 KDFDSRLISSIQFAK
-121 RKAKFPENAPMSMVH
+121 RQAAFPENAPMSMIH

-144 VSKKFNFL
+144 ASKKFNFL
-152 KVVNPKALTRATLI
+152 KIVNPKALTRATLI

-174 GIWAYS
+174 GIWVYS

-201 DTIIVEEPNISRVG
+201 DTTIIEEPNISKVG

-229 KNSELKANL
+229 KTSELKANL
-238 NIDYNSGR
+238 NIEYNSGR
-246 KITVPLK
+246 NVKVSLE
-253 RTETGPITV
+253 RTE
-262 PLKRTETGPDTYI
+262 KEPDTYT

-282 ESFSFDAKIDDAKT
+282 ESFSFDAQIDDAKT
-296 KTSSVTAIERPTIKN
+296 KTLTVTAIERPTIKN

-332 DFTFFQGSEV
+332 DFTFFPGSEV
-342 TINIESSKDLDS
+342 TINIESSKELDY

-386 QSLSGFSVSLTDSEE
+386 QSLSGFSVSLTDSDE
-401 MNSKNNAIYKI
+401 MDSKNNAIYKI

-458 YKREENEIVTIPLMK
+458 YKREENEIVSIPLMK
-473 EETAKKQISDSY
+473 EESSKKQISDSY

-496 SEGDQI
+496 SEGDEI

-515 LNISSSDKLSLK
+515 LNISSSEKLSLK

-560 KDLESIIRKNTPN
+560 KDLESIIRKNTPI

>member
-1 MSAIKNISVPPSAIR
+1 MSAIKNISIPQNTIR
-16 VLRNKLARTRFS
+16 VLRNKLARTRLS

-35 RRLTVTFSFLITL
+35 RRIAITFSVLVTL

-59 DLEIQTRSLL
+59 DLDIQTRSLL

-80 IIWSLF
+80 TIWSLF
-86 SLIIKWKN
+86 SLITKWKN

-106 KDFDSRLISSIQFGK
+106 KDFDSRLISSIQFAK
-121 RKAKFPENAPMSMVH
+121 RQAAFPENAPMSMIH

-144 VSKKFNFL
+144 ASKKFNFL
-152 KVVNPKALTRATLI
+152 KIVNPKALTRATLI

-174 GIWAYS
+174 GIWVYS

-201 DTIIVEEPNISRVG
+201 DTTIIEEPNISKVG

-229 KNSELKANL
+229 KTSKLKANL
-238 NIDYNSGR
+238 NIEYNSGR
-246 KITVPLK
+246 NVKVSLE
-253 RTETGPITV
+253 RTE
-262 PLKRTETGPDTYI
+262 KEPDTYT

-282 ESFSFDAKIDDAKT
+282 ESFSFDAQIDDAKT
-296 KTSSVTAIERPTIKN
+296 KTLTVTAIERPTIKN

-332 DFTFFQGSEV
+332 DFTFFPGSEV
-342 TINIESSKDLDS
+342 TINIESSKELDS

-386 QSLSGFSVSLTDSEE
+386 QSLSGFSVSLTDSDE
-401 MNSKNNAIYKI
+401 MDSKNNAIYKI

-473 EETAKKQISDSY
+473 EESSKKQISDSY

-515 LNISSSDKLSLK
+515 LNISSSEKLSLK

-560 KDLESIIRKNTPN
+560 KDLESIIRKNTPI

>member
-59 DLEIQTRSLL
+59 DLKIETRSLL

-86 SLIIKWKN
+86 SLITKWKN

-106 KDFDSRLISSIQFGK
+106 KDFDSRLISSIQFAK

-152 KVVNPKALTRATLI
+152 KIVNPKALTRATLI

-174 GIWAYS
+174 GIWVYS

-201 DTIIVEEPNISRVG
+201 DTTIIEEPNISKVG

-238 NIDYNSGR
+238 NIEYNSGR
-246 KITVPLK
+246 NVKVSLE
-253 RTETGPITV
+253 RTE
-262 PLKRTETGPDTYI
+262 KEPDTYT

-282 ESFSFDAKIDDAKT
+282 ESFSFNAQIDDAKT
-296 KTSSVTAIERPTIKN
+296 ETLTVTAIERPTIKN

-320 FTKQSPTNHVPG
+320 FTKQRPTNHVPG
-332 DFTFFQGSEV
+332 DFTFFPGSEV

-386 QSLSGFSVSLTDSEE
+386 QSLSGFSVSLTDSDE
-401 MNSKNNAIYKI
+401 MDSKNNAIYKI

-473 EETAKKQISDSY
+473 EESSKKQISDSY

-515 LNISSSDKLSLK
+515 LNISSSEKLSLK

-548 VDEATNDQENLN
+548 VNEATNDQENLN
-560 KDLESIIRKNTPN
+560 KDLESIIRKNTPI

>member
-1 MSAIKNISVPPSAIR
+1 MSAIKNISIPQNTIR
-16 VLRNKLARTRFS
+16 VLRNKLARTRLS

-35 RRLTVTFSFLITL
+35 RRIAITFSVLVTL

-59 DLEIQTRSLL
+59 DLDIQTRSLL

-80 IIWSLF
+80 TIWSLF
-86 SLIIKWKN
+86 SLITKWKN

-106 KDFDSRLISSIQFGK
+106 KDFDSRLISSIQFAK

-152 KVVNPKALTRATLI
+152 KIVNPKALTRATLI

-174 GIWAYS
+174 GIWVYS

-201 DTIIVEEPNISRVG
+201 DTTIIEEPNISKVG

-238 NIDYNSGR
+238 NIEYNSGR
-246 KITVPLK
+246 NVKVSLE
-253 RTETGPITV
+253 RTE
-262 PLKRTETGPDTYI
+262 KEPDTYT

-282 ESFSFDAKIDDAKT
+282 ESFSFDAQIDDAKT
-296 KTSSVTAIERPTIKN
+296 ETLTVTAIERPTIKN

-332 DFTFFQGSEV
+332 DFTFFPGSEV
-342 TINIESSKDLDS
+342 TINIESSKELDS

-401 MNSKNNAIYKI
+401 MDSKNNAIYKI

-473 EETAKKQISDSY
+473 EESSKKQISDSY

-515 LNISSSDKLSLK
+515 LNISSSEKLSLK

-560 KDLESIIRKNTPN
+560 KDLESIIRKNTPI

>member
-59 DLEIQTRSLL
+59 DLEIETRSLL

-86 SLIIKWKN
+86 SLITKWKN

-106 KDFDSRLISSIQFGK
+106 KDFDSRLISSIQFAK

-201 DTIIVEEPNISRVG
+201 DTIIVEEPNILRVG

-229 KNSELKANL
+229 KTSELKANL
-238 NIDYNSGR
+238 NVDYNSGR
-246 KITVPLK
+246 KITVPLE
-253 RTETGPITV
+253 RTEN
-262 PLKRTETGPDTYI
+262 EPDTYI

-282 ESFSFDAKIDDAKT
+282 ESFSFDAQIDDAKT

-332 DFTFFQGSEV
+332 DFTFFPGSEV

-401 MNSKNNAIYKI
+401 MDSKNNAIYKI

-473 EETAKKQISDSY
+473 EETAQKQISDSY

>member
-1 MSAIKNISVPPSAIR
+1 MPPSAIR

-59 DLEIQTRSLL
+59 DLKIETRSLL

-86 SLIIKWKN
+86 SLITKWKN

-106 KDFDSRLISSIQFGK
+106 KDFDSRLISSIQFAK

-152 KVVNPKALTRATLI
+152 KIVNPKALTRATLI

-174 GIWAYS
+174 GIWVYS

-201 DTIIVEEPNISRVG
+201 DTTIIEEPNISKVG

-238 NIDYNSGR
+238 NIEYNSGR
-246 KITVPLK
+246 NVKVSLE
-253 RTETGPITV
+253 RTE
-262 PLKRTETGPDTYI
+262 KEPDTYT

-282 ESFSFDAKIDDAKT
+282 ESFSFDAQIDDAKT
-296 KTSSVTAIERPTIKN
+296 KTLTVTAIERPTIKN
-311 ISATQVYPE
+311 ISVTQVYPE

-332 DFTFFQGSEV
+332 DFTFFPGSEV
-342 TINIESSKDLDS
+342 TINIESSKELDS

-386 QSLSGFSVSLTDSEE
+386 QSLSGFSVSLTDSDE
-401 MNSKNNAIYKI
+401 MDSKNNAIYKI

-473 EETAKKQISDSY
+473 EESSKKQISDSY

-515 LNISSSDKLSLK
+515 LNISSSEKLSLK

-560 KDLESIIRKNTPN
+560 KDLESIIRKNTPI